1 MVHSKNAAAVPNLVQ
16 ALYPDETSAFPLLEY
31 PHNIGGVVNDLHVI
45 GVFVDHTVKQIN
57 LLEGVP
63 EDFKVGFIVKRV
75 QLCWAWSR

>member
-1 MVHSKNAAAVPNLVQ
+1 
-16 ALYPDETSAFPLLEY
+16 
-31 PHNIGGVVNDLHVI
+31 
-45 GVFVDHTVKQIN
+45 